1 MSVHMTSASK
11 ADLYLGRR
19 IGSVEVI
26 KTTDR
31 MITFLCNCGE
41 TFDRARAS
49 AEFKPPMSCKLCH
62 KAHISSVSS
71 SSCGVPY
78 NKKHENMTRD
88 NTPGEDAMIKA
99 FMSKQKKAS

>member
-1 MSVHMTSASK
+1 MAVSMTSESK

-31 MITFLCNCGE
+31 MITFLCSCGE
-41 TFDRARAS
+41 TFDRSRES
-49 AEFKPPMSCKLCH
+49 AEFKPPMSCKICH

-71 SSCGVPY
+71 SGGLPY

-99 FMSKQKKAS
+99 FMAKQKKAS